1 MLFIYILYKNINN
14 LKYNIKNN
22 SEKIMGCGD
31 PQEKLENKIME
42 MNIDKIEIQMERYKQ
57 TKLLEDM
64 NIINAKEKP
73 NNNADKVDNNNEIR
87 NNHVNSKRKTMITK
101 TSKTGKGRKSKSVKS
116 LRIQKNINIE

>member
-1 MLFIYILYKNINN
+1 
-14 LKYNIKNN
+14 
-22 SEKIMGCGD
+22 MGCGD

-57 TKLLEDM
+57 MKLLEDM

-87 NNHVNSKRKTMITK
+87 NNHVNSKRNTMIAK

>member
-1 MLFIYILYKNINN
+1 
-14 LKYNIKNN
+14 
-22 SEKIMGCGD
+22 MGCGD

-57 TKLLEDM
+57 MKLLEDM
-64 NIINAKEKP
+64 NIINEKEKP